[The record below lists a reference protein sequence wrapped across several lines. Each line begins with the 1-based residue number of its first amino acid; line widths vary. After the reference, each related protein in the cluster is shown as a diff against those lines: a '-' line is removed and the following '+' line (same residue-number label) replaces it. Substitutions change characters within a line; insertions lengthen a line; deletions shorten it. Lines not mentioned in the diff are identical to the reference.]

1 MGQQIKDKL
10 GMRASPTSELVF
22 NNVRV
27 PRSNLVGE
35 ENGATICMMRN
46 LEIERLG
53 LAAMGLGI
61 ARRAINVMKDYANE
75 RQAFG
80 KSIFSFGQVQSMIS
94 KSYCEYMAGRSY
106 VYGLANNL
114 DLKSYGNGLDADG
127 TKLYCAN
134 MAKTVADRA
143 IRK

>member
-1 MGQQIKDKL
+1 
-10 GMRASPTSELVF
+10 MRASPTSELVF